1 MFCSIK
7 KITSSIVIICTCNF
21 YLGCGMDSNI
31 IKSDKVKEIKIGV
44 TIFDKQDPF
53 INSIAEHIEKMAKN
67 KSSNEYK
74 VTVNVADGNRSSII
88 QDAQV
93 DTFIDQDYDVICM
106 SMFDRTMASAII
118 DKCKKADKPI
128 VFFNSEP
135 VEEDMKLWDKVY
147 YVGTKSEEAGEMQA
161 DIIIDS
167 YINDM
172 RKIDKNND
180 GKIQYVMLEGDP
192 EHQDTLI
199 RTECCIK
206 TLINNGVQIEKLAD
220 DTANW
225 KRENAYKKMINWV
238 NEYGDKIEVV
248 VSNNDEMA
256 LGVVK
261 ALEDSNI
268 SEENKPI
275 IVGTDGIRE
284 ALESIKNGNIIG
296 TVFNDY
302 KSQASYIFDIA
313 YTLSI
318 EGDMNSI
325 DKLENNKY
333 MRSSH
338 SKVTKE
344 NVEEFLEYTSE

>member
-1 MFCSIK
+1 MFYSIK
-7 KITSSIVIICTCNF
+7 KITSFIAIICTCSF
-21 YLGCGMDSNI
+21 YQGCGMDSDI
-31 IKSDKVKEIKIGV
+31 VKQDKVKEIKIGV
-44 TIFDKQDPF
+44 TIFDEKDPF
-53 INSIAEHIEKMAKN
+53 INSIAKHIEKIAKSR
-67 KSSNEYK
+67 SSSEYK
-74 VTVNVADGNRSSII
+74 IIVNVANGDRSSII

-106 SMFDRTMASAII
+106 SMFDRTMASTII
-118 DKCKKADKPI
+118 DKCKKANKPI

-135 VEEDMKLWDKVY
+135 VEADMQLWDKAY
-147 YVGTKSEEAGEMQA
+147 YVGTKSEEAGEIQA

-167 YINDM
+167 YKSDM

-199 RTECCIK
+199 RTEYCIK
-206 TLINNGVQIEKLAD
+206 TLINNEVEIEKLAD

-225 KRENAYKKMINWV
+225 KKDNAYRKMSEWI

-248 VSNNDEMA
+248 FSNNDEMA
-256 LGVVK
+256 LGAIK

-268 SEENKPI
+268 CEENKPI
-275 IVGTDGIRE
+275 VVGTDGIKE
-284 ALESIKNGNIIG
+284 ALKSIEDGTMIG

-302 KSQASYIFDIA
+302 KSQASNVFDIA

-318 EGDMNSI
+318 DGDINSN
-325 DKLENNKY
+325 DKLENEKY
-333 MRSSH
+333 MRSSY

-344 NVEEFLEYTSE
+344 NVDVFLKYVSE